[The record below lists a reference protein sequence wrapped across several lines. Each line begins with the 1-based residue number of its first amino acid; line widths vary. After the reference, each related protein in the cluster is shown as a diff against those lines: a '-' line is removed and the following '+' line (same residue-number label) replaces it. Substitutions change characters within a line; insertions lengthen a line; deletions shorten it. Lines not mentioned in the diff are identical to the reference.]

1 MSFYQTSVEEQEY
14 LNSYRIE
21 EYDRPSVATDM
32 AIFSIMEDGER
43 NNFRKLPKQALKILL
58 IERANYPYKDCWAL
72 PGGFCRPDEDI
83 WETAKREL
91 YEETNIENAYLSLAG
106 TFGDNGR
113 DPRGWIISNTFLSL
127 IHGESCSL
135 RAGTDAWE
143 ARWFTVS
150 LQQKE
155 VHKDVCET
163 HAEME
168 TEYELHLVHEDT
180 GLDLCAKVKEYK
192 QFKNYHETVRYEI
205 LESAKLAFDHAKL
218 ILHTLLLLRKNV
230 SNDLR
235 VAFDLMPEYFTLT
248 QLQNA
253 FELILDEKLLTPNF
267 RRKINDYV
275 IETEQIVEG
284 AGHRPAKLFKRNVQA
299 FYYVKNS

>member
-1 MSFYQTSVEEQEY
+1 MSFYQMSVEEQEY
-14 LNSYRIE
+14 LNAYHIE
-21 EYDRPSVATDM
+21 NYDRPSIATDM

-43 NNFRKLPKQALKILL
+43 NNFRKLPKLALKILL

-72 PGGFCRPDEDI
+72 PGGFCRPNEDI

-91 YEETNIENAYLSLAG
+91 YEETNVENAYLSLAG

-143 ARWFTVS
+143 AKWLTVN

-155 VHKDVCET
+155 VYKDVCEA
-163 HAEME
+163 HAEVE
-168 TEYELHLVHEDT
+168 TEYELHLTHEET
-180 GLDLCAKVKEYK
+180 GLDVYAKVKEYK

-205 LESAKLAFDHAKL
+205 LESTQLAFDHAKL
-218 ILHTLLLLRKNV
+218 ILHTLLMLRKNV
-230 SNDLR
+230 RNDLR
-235 VAFDLMPEYFTLT
+235 LAFDLMPEYFTLT

-253 FELILDEKLLTPNF
+253 FELILDEKLLTANF

-299 FYYVKNS
+299 FYGMKNS